1 MKSLGLITVLSAALM
16 AVPCAHAQQ
25 AATPAGAT
33 GQCKDGSYT
42 TQAHKRGACRGHKG
56 VQAWYANAD
65 ASGATAKVDAI
76 PDSSPAPV
84 APVEHAKTKPA
95 SKRSMAWT
103 QPAAKAAPGGG
114 PGMVWV
120 NAGSKVY
127 HCQSDK
133 WYGRTKH
140 GRYMHE
146 TDAKAKGYH
155 GPRGK
160 GCTV

>member
-1 MKSLGLITVLSAALM
+1 MKSLGLIAVLSAALM
-16 AVPCAHAQQ
+16 AVPGVHAQQ

-42 TQAHKRGACRGHKG
+42 TQANKRGACRGHKG
-56 VQAWYANAD
+56 VQAWYAGAEASGTTAKAD
-65 ASGATAKVDAI
+65 AAPAAKPDTA
-76 PDSSPAPV
+76 PAR
-84 APVEHAKTKPA
+84 HAKPA
-95 SKRSMAWT
+95 STGKRSMAWT
-103 QPAAKAAPGGG
+103 QPAATAAPGGG
-114 PGMVWV
+114 AGMVWV

-127 HCQSDK
+127 HCQGDK

-140 GRYMHE
+140 GHYMHE

-160 GCTV
+160 GCTA